1 MFKSLMTS
9 MAVLAL
15 SVAPVSA
22 MTQAERNQHME
33 IVDALNF
40 VDITLSINEKQH
52 CFSMTDRFYG
62 FYNAS
67 ARVIS
72 ICQEKAQDWDGES
85 IPFTE
90 EDLDTLRHEAHHLVQ
105 DCLDGSIDGKME
117 PMFSGEDREDFLSN
131 FSKREQER
139 VRATYG
145 GKGASPDLVTL
156 EIEAF
161 AVADAVGASSIANAV
176 KRLCGKE

>member
-22 MTQAERNQHME
+22 MTQEERNQHMD

-40 VDITLSINEKQH
+40 VDITLSINEKEH
-52 CFSMTDRFYG
+52 CFSLTDRFYG

-67 ARVIS
+67 RRIIAV
-72 ICQEKAQDWDGES
+72 CQEKAQDWNGES

-105 DCLDGSIDGKME
+105 DCLDGSIDGKMA
-117 PMFSGEDREDFLSN
+117 PMFSGEDREEFLSN
-131 FSKREQER
+131 FSKREQEK

-145 GKGASPDLVTL
+145 GNGASPALVTL

-161 AVADAVGASSIANAV
+161 AVADGVGASSIANAV
-176 KRLCGKE
+176 KSFCGKE